1 MNFQKH
7 NTKAKRIIV
16 YEIFFRSLYV
26 DLFTWEMVSFWALNL
41 EEQDNFLAW
50 IMLESNKC

>member
-16 YEIFFRSLYV
+16 YEIFFRSLHV